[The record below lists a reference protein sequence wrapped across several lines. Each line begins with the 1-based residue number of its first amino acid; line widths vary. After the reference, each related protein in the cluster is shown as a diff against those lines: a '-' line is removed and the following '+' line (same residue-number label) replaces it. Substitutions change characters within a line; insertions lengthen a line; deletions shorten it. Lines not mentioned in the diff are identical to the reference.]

1 MSIFV
6 PNKVYLQGILLH
18 YFIQKKSAA
27 EAYRILVQTYGD
39 NALSDTTCR
48 DWFRRFKTKNK
59 RHPPQDKR
67 DALPCILL
75 CSSTFVLTCF
85 SSRTIGLILAPGFVS
100 PRHQKYD
107 NIARGRAQSFI
118 EPSGAYGPAF
128 AIDLP
133 RVRLVRAS
141 SFGTASYLCAEN
153 ALLNPSPLF
162 RRIASRR
169 AYVSPI
175 APAERIAPGATGIK
189 FFALKRYLPDGGGRY
204 LYSADYKGINGE
216 QLDFSGRTAP
226 HSRGRSSRAHPEIR
240 LPHEGA
246 AQVENGTAAFAA
258 VHCSATFCAIV
269 CRST

>member
-1 MSIFV
+1 M
-6 PNKVYLQGILLH
+6 
-18 YFIQKKSAA
+18 
-27 EAYRILVQTYGD
+27 
-39 NALSDTTCR
+39 
-48 DWFRRFKTKNK
+48 
-59 RHPPQDKR
+59 
-67 DALPCILL
+67 
-75 CSSTFVLTCF
+75 LTCF
-85 SSRTIGLILAPGFVS
+85 SSRAIGLILAPGFVS

-107 NIARGRAQSFI
+107 NIARGRTQTFI

-133 RVRLVRAS
+133 HVRLLRAS

-162 RRIASRR
+162 RR

-175 APAERIAPGATGIK
+175 ANAECIAPGATGIK
-189 FFALKRYLPDGGGRY
+189 FFALKRYLPGGGGRY

-240 LPHEGA
+240 LPHEEA
-246 AQVENGTAAFAA
+246 AQVEDGTAAFAA

-269 CRST
+269 CRSALNSL

>member
-1 MSIFV
+1 
-6 PNKVYLQGILLH
+6 
-18 YFIQKKSAA
+18 
-27 EAYRILVQTYGD
+27 
-39 NALSDTTCR
+39 
-48 DWFRRFKTKNK
+48 
-59 RHPPQDKR
+59 
-67 DALPCILL
+67 
-75 CSSTFVLTCF
+75 VLTCF
-85 SSRTIGLILAPGFVS
+85 SSRAIGLILAPGFVS
-100 PRHQKYD
+100 LRHQKYD

-118 EPSGAYGPAF
+118 ELSEGYGPAF
-128 AIDLP
+128 AIDSP

-162 RRIASRR
+162 HRIT
-169 AYVSPI
+169 SPCLRFSNR
-175 APAERIAPGATGIK
+175 AERIAPGATGIK
-189 FFALKRYLPDGGGRY
+189 FFTLKRYLPGGGRY

-216 QLDFSGRTAP
+216 QLDFSGGRTAP

-246 AQVENGTAAFAA
+246 AQMENGTAAFAA